1 MERKLKIALIG
12 YGKMGRAIDQLAL
25 ADGHSVILRISSHN
39 QEELTTAALQQAD
52 VAIEFSRPE
61 AAQANIEACLQAGV
75 PIVVGTTAWLDH
87 LDKVKMRCAACEG
100 ALFYA
105 SNFSIGVN
113 IFFAVNR
120 YLAQLMAPQ
129 TDYEVKLRE
138 IHHTQKLD
146 APSGTA
152 ITLAESILTALPRKN
167 QWVNQP
173 SQVSENLEII
183 SERADP
189 TPGTHEVT
197 YSSPIDTIT
206 IHHEA
211 HSREGFARGAL
222 QAAAWLVGKKGIFT
236 MQDMLGF

>member
-1 MERKLKIALIG
+1 MKIALIG
-12 YGKMGRAIDQLAL
+12 YGKMGRAIDLLAQ
-25 ADGHSVILRISSHN
+25 ADGHSVILRINSHN
-39 QEELTTAALQQAD
+39 QEELTTAALQKAD

-61 AAQANIEACLQAGV
+61 AARANIEACLQAGV
-75 PIVVGTTAWLDH
+75 PIVVGTTAWLDQ
-87 LDKVKMRCAACEG
+87 LDEVKKRCAICEG

-152 ITLAESILTALPRKN
+152 ITLAESILQALPRKN

-183 SERADP
+183 SERIDP

-222 QAAAWLVGKKGIFT
+222 QAAAWLVGKKGVFT